1 MTDRQVRSSQPPLRV
16 EHVQSSRSAP
26 GETRLRLSG
35 RWLTRDGTAELDEQ
49 LLVVQLEGRR
59 HRFPADEDPRPS
71 AELEPGQWSATFT
84 VPAWAEPRHDGQA
97 ALWIGNSVVPVPA
110 MHGRHVVP
118 ESPRAPEPPVAPEP
132 PPPVAPEPS
141 LAPEPLAPP
150 APQPLPREAEPPRA
164 GPLAELLFKDTITA
178 LRAELDRRAAEAA
191 RMQAE
196 LAEVKSELASG
207 TNAHDTLQATL
218 GQLRTELGGLRDA
231 LADQRRLLSERATEV
246 GELREQLSAANAG
259 AEARAAE
266 LSAMRA
272 ELAAAN
278 VSREAAVSEAAGLRQ
293 EIGRVGSELAVT
305 RERVTGQAGNLG
317 EADRLLA
324 EARALADDLRAGRVD

>member
-1 MTDRQVRSSQPPLRV
+1 MTDRPVRSSQPPVRV

-35 RWLTRDGTAELDEQ
+35 RWLTRDGATELDEQ
-49 LLVVQLEGRR
+49 LLVIQLEGRR
-59 HRFPADEDPRPS
+59 HRFPADPDPRPS
-71 AELEPGQWSATFT
+71 AELEPGLWSATFT

-110 MHGRHVVP
+110 MHGGHVEFEP
-118 ESPRAPEPPVAPEP
+118 PAAPEPPVAPDMSLP
-132 PPPVAPEPS
+132 PEAPAS
-141 LAPEPLAPP
+141 RPP
-150 APQPLPREAEPPRA
+150 AQVPAEPEAEPPRA
-164 GPLAELLFKDTITA
+164 GPLAELLYKDTISA

-191 RMQAE
+191 TMRAE
-196 LAEVKSELASG
+196 LAEVKSDLASG
-207 TNAHDTLQATL
+207 TNANAAVEATL
-218 GQLRTELGGLRDA
+218 GQLRTELGGLREA
-231 LADQRRLLSERATEV
+231 LADQRRLLSERATEL
-246 GELREQLSAANAG
+246 GELREQLSAANAA
-259 AEARAAE
+259 AEVRVAE

-272 ELAAAN
+272 ELATAN
-278 VSREAAVSEAAGLRQ
+278 VTREAAVSEAAGLRQ

-324 EARALADDLRAGRVD
+324 EARALADDLRGGRVE